1 MKRLVLM
8 LPNLVISSVWNTRAK
23 TDVPQRTR
31 PVRSHRTPGSRF
43 SSASVRFTT
52 PSSSPR
58 AKKERKKERKRER
71 KKERKRETRIL
82 TYPLHILISLL
93 RVFFPHF
100 FWRLPSREHTLNKEG
115 GDHRHACLDEL
126 LRCGAVQ
133 AQHWGKC
140 RRRWTT
146 TLRRGG
152 VSSSKASR
160 RRCRDNK
167 RDSMHARQ
175 EAAREKR
182 RVRV

>member
-1 MKRLVLM
+1 MVT
-8 LPNLVISSVWNTRAK
+8 SSVWNTRAK

-43 SSASVRFTT
+43 SSASVRFPT

-58 AKKERKKERKRER
+58 AKKEREKERKRER

-115 GDHRHACLDEL
+115 GDHRHACLDER
-126 LRCGAVQ
+126 RCGTVQ
-133 AQHWGKC
+133 AHWGKC
-140 RRRWTT
+140 RCQWTT
-146 TLRRGG
+146 LHG
-152 VSSSKASR
+152 VSSKASR
-160 RRCRDNK
+160 RCRDK

-175 EAAREKR
+175 EAAEKR